1 MKLFNFLCKIVTDCK
16 FWSFKLHSCLIMKMQ
31 FLYWFIKYFQRY
43 ERVWGYGRHF
53 HSFQKSLF
61 SEKKRPLKNFQN
73 LQENS
78 FGGISFL
85 TDFGGISFL
94 QTFYVAHYCGLL
106 SYTHF
111 ARNKN
116 KTNETI
122 IKTSV
127 LTKMIDSFSYWVI
140 I

>member
-1 MKLFNFLCKIVTDCK
+1 MREFEGMEGIFTVFKNHCFLK
-16 FWSFKLHSCLIMKMQ
+16 
-31 FLYWFIKYFQRY
+31 
-43 ERVWGYGRHF
+43 
-53 HSFQKSLF
+53 
-61 SEKKRPLKNFQN
+61 KKRPLKNFQN

-106 SYTHF
+106 SYTNF
-111 ARNKN
+111 ARNKT

-127 LTKMIDSFSYWVI
+127 LTKMIDSFSY
-140 I
+140 